1 MRKDD
6 LQELYLTVSLNNLIT
21 ATFNST
27 ITDIIQEDDKEQYYA
42 HLAKEARA
50 WNKYFA
56 ILRHHYLVV
65 KNQTILNIYL

>member
-1 MRKDD
+1 MKQND
-6 LQELYLTVSLNNLIT
+6 LQELHLTASSNNLIT

-27 ITDIIQEDDKEQYYA
+27 ITGIIQEDDKEQYYA

-56 ILRHHYLVV
+56 ILRHRYS
-65 KNQTILNIYL
+65 

>member
-56 ILRHHYLVV
+56 IPRHHYLVV

>member
-1 MRKDD
+1 MKQND
-6 LQELYLTVSLNNLIT
+6 LQTLHLTASLNNLIT

-27 ITDIIQEDDKEQYYA
+27 VTGIVQEDDKEQYYA

-56 ILRHHYLVV
+56 ILRHRYS
-65 KNQTILNIYL
+65 